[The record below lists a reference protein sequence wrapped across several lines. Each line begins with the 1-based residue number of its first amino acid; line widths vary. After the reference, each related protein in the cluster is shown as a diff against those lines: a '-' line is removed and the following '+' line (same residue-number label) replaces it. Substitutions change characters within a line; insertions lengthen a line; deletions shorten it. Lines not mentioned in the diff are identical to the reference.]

1 MVNICLGKDFYY
13 RLQAGQKTHRRPVLK
28 GFVLQ
33 TQIPA
38 FNKFMAMSSLP
49 YNKTSKPLAVRN
61 NSRGNF
67 SGRGINRGYRELLD
81 GRLRGQIVTI

>member
-1 MVNICLGKDFYY
+1 MVNICLGKDFSY

-38 FNKFMAMSSLP
+38 FNKFMVMSSLH
-49 YNKTSKPLAVRN
+49 YNKTSKALAFRN
-61 NSRGNF
+61 IHVAIFVGVALT
-67 SGRGINRGYRELLD
+67 Y
-81 GRLRGQIVTI
+81 